1 MFKIEQHL
9 GPLEQVPCDINVTFL
24 HLKSGHFSRRVARI
38 PGVDR
43 DRTISKILYTEYG
56 SDERRIDFLW
66 HFLAK
71 KLLEKSGKF
80 SRRVARG
87 TVLRARSNA
96 CSSSSLVLKL

>member
-9 GPLEQVPCDINVTFL
+9 GPLEQVPCDINVTFCA
-24 HLKSGHFSRRVARI
+24 KSGHFSRRVARI

-71 KLLEKSGKF
+71 KLLEKSRKF

-96 CSSSSLVLKL
+96 CFSFSLVLKL